1 MIVATEDSTVI
12 NLPGYQDINTGIL
25 VGDSSYILNNGEVLK
40 VTLHEYVPC
49 NYEITTNC
57 KPIAVFY
64 SDYYNH
70 TTYSIGRRFYYSS
83 EKNHWGKDWIF
94 LKMLQDDISYYND
107 NFQCSYIENI
117 FQYWCSN
124 NLECYYCNQYFTHY
138 WWWGSHGMEVGTYS
152 TLCDY
157 YTNLNVSDVPIVFDI
172 NIQPHGNNYL
182 SLEYNKV
189 VVGSGIWRRITSY
202 DFYMGVSAFPPADRQ
217 VKECFLPTRNEM
229 ELPSDTNYAELVI
242 YIKPESLYST
252 YLNDSLIPASAFD
265 TFPYLGT
272 RYYACQFGYYNEN
285 IPEIFHIRS
294 ENGFAAGLIEMGF
307 NSIGNGQIALN
318 YFHQTNSGV
327 NYNDSYTPHTN
338 INPVDS
344 GTVYRCLGDTLF
356 LSVTYNYDSVQ
367 IDWVVDGVY
376 YANLE
381 HLAVYLSDT
390 ETVEVEMIVQ
400 YN

>member
-1 MIVATEDSTVI
+1 
-12 NLPGYQDINTGIL
+12 
-25 VGDSSYILNNGEVLK
+25 
-40 VTLHEYVPC
+40 
-49 NYEITTNC
+49 
-57 KPIAVFY
+57 
-64 SDYYNH
+64 
-70 TTYSIGRRFYYSS
+70 
-83 EKNHWGKDWIF
+83 
-94 LKMLQDDISYYND
+94 
-107 NFQCSYIENI
+107 
-117 FQYWCSN
+117 
-124 NLECYYCNQYFTHY
+124 
-138 WWWGSHGMEVGTYS
+138 
-152 TLCDY
+152 
-157 YTNLNVSDVPIVFDI
+157 
-172 NIQPHGNNYL
+172 
-182 SLEYNKV
+182 
-189 VVGSGIWRRITSY
+189 
-202 DFYMGVSAFPPADRQ
+202 
-217 VKECFLPTRNEM
+217 M
-229 ELPSDTNYAELVI
+229 ELTSDTNYAELVI

-252 YLNDSLIPASAFD
+252 YLNDILIPASTFD

-294 ENGFAAGLIEMGF
+294 ENDFAAGLIEMGF

-400 YN
+400 YNCPDTTHTFVHVLSPPEINLPSDTTICNGGTIAVSADHADAPAILGPGEPCADRSDERVYLCGPCSSALDVATHLAGQGSLDPWDSVLATRQWAGRGQMRRTWISQPGNLFAAWR